1 MSVCKFSNQST
12 FPFILPSLPYG
23 DTALEPV
30 ISAKTFSFHHQ
41 KHHNTYIVNLNKLID
56 GTEMAKHDLESIIKA
71 SFGHADKT
79 AIYNNAAQ
87 VWNHTF
93 FWHSMTLP
101 NTQTLGGELLKRVER
116 DFGSVSSFKDAFKT
130 AGTSQFGSGWAWI
143 CENTD
148 GKIVI
153 VKTANAD
160 SPITQG
166 LNPLLTCD
174 VWEHAYYIDYQNKR
188 PDFLTAFID
197 SLANWSFA
205 ESRLKY

>member
-1 MSVCKFSNQST
+1 MSICNLSNQNT
-12 FPFILPSLPYG
+12 FPFVLPSLPYG
-23 DTALEPV
+23 DTALEPIV
-30 ISAKTFSFHHQ
+30 SAKTFSFHHQ

-71 SFGHADKT
+71 SFGHQDKL

-101 NTQTLGGELLKRVER
+101 NTQILGGELLKRVER
-116 DFGSVSSFKDAFKT
+116 DFGSISSFKEAFKT
-130 AGTSQFGSGWAWI
+130 AGTSQFGSGWTWI
-143 CENTD
+143 CENTEA
-148 GKIVI
+148 KIVI
-153 VKTANAD
+153 VKTSNAD

-188 PDFLTAFID
+188 LDFLAAFID